1 MREFIALL
9 AWLMALTA
17 FSIDIMLPALPAI
30 GAELGATSDN
40 DRQLVVTS
48 YLLGLAVGQLLWG
61 PMSDR
66 LGRRMPLV
74 AGLAIYTLGGLVA
87 YLSSSIEMLLAAR
100 VLQGFGGAAART
112 IGTAV
117 VRDAYE
123 GRPMARIMSF
133 VMTVFIL
140 VPVLAPSVGQG
151 ILAIATWRANF
162 LVLLAAGIV
171 GLVWVIS
178 RLPETHPDH
187 NGGPMRDGPR
197 LGFFGG
203 LSLVM
208 RTPVTVAYGLASG
221 FTFSCL
227 VAYISSAQQI
237 FVDHFGL
244 GTKFPIVFGAI
255 AGTMALAAMTNARL
269 VQRLGMRRLSH
280 TAMIGFIVSS
290 LVLVA
295 VCAVGNPSI
304 YVFAS
309 LLGCCFFLFGVTM
322 PNLNAIALQPMGK
335 VAGLASSL
343 IGAATTTIGVI
354 FGSLIGR
361 AFDGTPLPLA
371 VGFAVL
377 GICAFLLVLL
387 VEGRRGLF
395 RGE

>member
-30 GAELGATSDN
+30 GAELGASSDN

-140 VPVLAPSVGQG
+140 VPVLAPTIGQG
-151 ILAIATWRANF
+151 ILAVATWRANF
-162 LVLLAAGIV
+162 LVLLGAGIV
-171 GLVWVIS
+171 GLAWVIA
-178 RLPETHPDH
+178 RLPETHADFS
-187 NGGPMRDGPR
+187 GGPKREGAR
-197 LGFFGG
+197 VGILGGF
-203 LSLVM
+203 SLVL
-208 RTPVTVAYGLASG
+208 RNPVTVAYGLASG

-244 GTKFPIVFGAI
+244 GAKFPIVFGAI

-280 TAMIGFIVSS
+280 TAMLGFIVSS

-304 YVFAS
+304 YVFATI
-309 LLGCCFFLFGVTM
+309 LGCCFFLFGVTM
-322 PNLNAIALQPMGK
+322 PNLNAIALQPMGQ

-343 IGAATTTIGVI
+343 IGAATTTIGVL